1 MLHEIYSGHSSLAS
15 SHKRTSQRRGFTLI
29 EVVLVVSMASVI
41 LGAIGVV
48 LHGVWRVDLT
58 ARRHGTTMSSL
69 AAVAAQFRGD
79 VHAGQI
85 DSSAPLS
92 GDGLADGL
100 VIALPGDQVIEYR
113 AAAGGI
119 TREVRCGGQ
128 ISHRETYELPSGATA
143 GWRRTAGDSLPLVSL
158 LVDRPREGNQSA
170 LAGRR
175 VLRID
180 AVVGLDQ
187 TGAWRHNV
195 RRTPPA

>member
-1 MLHEIYSGHSSLAS
+1 MTFTTVTHRSA
-15 SHKRTSQRRGFTLI
+15 RRAMRAAQRRGFTLI
-29 EVVLVVSMASVI
+29 EVVLVVGMASVI

-48 LHGVWRVDLT
+48 LHGVWRADLT

-69 AAVAAQFRGD
+69 AAVAAQFRRD

-85 DSSAPLS
+85 DSSAPLA
-92 GDGLADGL
+92 GDSLADGL
-100 VIALPGDQVIEYR
+100 VIALPDDQAIEYR

-119 TREVRCGGQ
+119 TREVRGGGQ
-128 ISHRETYELPSGATA
+128 ISHRETYALPSGATA
-143 GWRRTAGDSLPLVSL
+143 GWRRSAADSLPLVSL
-158 LVDRPREGNQSA
+158 LVDRPREANQSA

-187 TGAWRHNV
+187 TRVAAQRASN
-195 RRTPPA
+195 TPSME